1 MGLAGPGSGKTRAL
15 VYRTANLI
23 NGGIHPRNI
32 LLVTFTNKAAEVMKS
47 RLTKILGRYPPMIY
61 GRGTFHSI
69 GARILRNYASLF
81 ERSSHFTILDEDDRA
96 VILKSVLDGIK
107 KDLSPK
113 SRNCF

>member
-1 MGLAGPGSGKTRAL
+1 MYKRQGKTRAL

-47 RLTKILGRYPPMIY
+47 RLTKILGRYPHDLWA
-61 GRGTFHSI
+61 GTFHSI

-96 VILKSVLDGIK
+96 VIL
-107 KDLSPK
+107 LSLIHI
-113 SRNCF
+113 